1 MTSSLRWLG
10 SPRGRQA
17 LHTELLRRRLIEFT
31 LYTAPWYQPGNV
43 HRFLAEQLEAVER
56 GDIRRLM
63 VFMPPRTGKTELLVR
78 WLAWCL
84 GRHPDW
90 PMLYTS
96 YAADLAW
103 EKSGDCRGV
112 VASEEYGEIFGARR
126 LVEVRTSPDVALA
139 KDSRAVQRW
148 RIAGQRGGLQ
158 AQGVGGPI
166 TGKGGMMIVVDDPVK
181 NRQEAD
187 SAAHRQST
195 WNWYTSTLRTR
206 LEPGGRIVVV
216 MTRWHEDDLA
226 GRLLQRAA
234 DDPEAD
240 QWHVVKLAG
249 LAKGDDPLGRA
260 PGEALDPQRYD
271 RPALLQTKA
280 SIGERD
286 WASLYDQEPRQKE
299 GNVFKQ
305 AWFRYVDTLPKLQ
318 RAAVV
323 WDTAFESKETSDFSA
338 CGLVGQG
345 EDGAFYVQPLVRER
359 LEFPELVASAQ
370 AQVTRWPNADH
381 CVEARASGKSLRQ
394 QMRLH
399 GLPLVEI
406 EPAGDKV
413 ARANSVT
420 KYFEAGLVSLV
431 NGPLVDGLVHELLTF
446 PSGSHDDQVDWLVY
460 GLLRLTQGGPVQQSE
475 NPFYG

>member
-1 MTSSLRWLG
+1 M
-10 SPRGRQA
+10 
-17 LHTELLRRRLIEFT
+17 
-31 LYTAPWYQPGNV
+31 

-56 GDIRRLM
+56 GDLRRLM
-63 VFMPPRTGKTELLVR
+63 VFMPPRTGKTEMLVR

-103 EKSGDCRGV
+103 EKSGDCRSV
-112 VASEEYGEIFGARR
+112 VSSEEYAEVFGSKR
-126 LVEVRTSPDVALA
+126 LIEVMAKAADVALA

-148 RIAGQRGGLQ
+148 KIAGKRGGLQ
-158 AQGVGGPI
+158 AAGVGGPI
-166 TGKGGMMIVVDDPVK
+166 TGKGGALIVIDDPVK

-187 SAAHRQST
+187 SAAFRNST

-206 LEPGGRIVVV
+206 LEPGGRIVLV

-234 DDPEAD
+234 DDPQAD

-249 LAKGDDPLGRA
+249 LAKAGDPLGR
-260 PGEALDPQRYD
+260 PEGEALDPDRYD

-286 WASLYDQEPRQKE
+286 WASLYDQEPRQEE
-299 GNVFKQ
+299 GNVFKS
-305 AWFRYVDTLPKLQ
+305 AWFRYVDQLPQLRQ
-318 RAAVV
+318 AAVI
-323 WDTAFESKETSDFSA
+323 WDTAFESKETADFSA
-338 CGLVGQG
+338 CGLVAQG
-345 EDGAFYVQPLVRER
+345 VDGAYYVKPLVHDR

-370 AQVTRWPNADH
+370 EQVRDWPNADH
-381 CVEARASGKSLRQ
+381 CVEAKASGKSLRQ
-394 QMRLH
+394 QMRLS
-399 GLPLVEI
+399 GIPLIEL

-420 KYFEAGLVSLV
+420 KYFEAKIVHFVRSPLLDSLE
-431 NGPLVDGLVHELLTF
+431 HELLTF
-446 PSGSHDDQVDWLVY
+446 PNGTHDDQVDWLVY
-460 GLLRLTQGGPVQQSE
+460 GLLRLTGGGPVEQAD
-475 NPFYG
+475 NPFYD